1 MLKTIWEYVKKN
13 YNWLYDV
20 FLIAVLIAAIIHMV
34 TCHSTDGAATTA
46 KHIEAVTAAETQ
58 KKEVQANA
66 GTVHREQAANDRR
79 IRQRVEQAVDGVP
92 SELTALVDMANAV
105 IRRSQ
110 SGK

>member
-13 YNWLYDV
+13 YNWLYDL
-20 FLIAVLIAAIIHMV
+20 FLIAVLIAAIVHMI
-34 TCHSTDGAATTA
+34 TCHSTDDAATTA
-46 KHIEAVTAAETQ
+46 KHIEAVTASETQ

-66 GTVHREQAANDRR
+66 GTIHKEQAANDRR
-79 IRQRVEQAVDGVP
+79 IQESVRKAMDGVP